1 MPPPEATNRTWFKS
15 GRGQNDVGE
24 ARTYPKITHLFQTG
38 FAGVCYMIYT
48 IFCFILFS
56 EFLLFSADFV
66 ETMFH
71 AVVGRVLQ
79 EANAEMELGEQRFT
93 KK

>member
-1 MPPPEATNRTWFKS
+1 
-15 GRGQNDVGE
+15 
-24 ARTYPKITHLFQTG
+24 
-38 FAGVCYMIYT
+38 MIYT

-56 EFLLFSADFV
+56 EFLFFPADFA

-71 AVVGRVLQ
+71 VVAGRVLQ
-79 EANAEMELGEQRFT
+79 EANAEMELGEQRFA